1 MKDIQASD
9 KKNTLFKAFKT
20 GHIYS
25 NNKRNTAAGGFDF
38 WESGT
43 VRPDEILADLITI
56 LHPELLKEHTLTYYQ
71 KLQ

>member
-1 MKDIQASD
+1 MNDIKTSD
-9 KKNTLFKAFKT
+9 KKNMLFKAFKT

-25 NNKRNTAAGGFDF
+25 NNKRNTKAGGFDF

-56 LHPELLKEHTLTYYQ
+56 FHPELLKEHNLTYYQ
-71 KLQ
+71 KLN